1 MDVSWL
7 PAIIVISTFFLFLA
21 FGLWIG
27 ISLILTGIIAISFF
41 TPLPAGKILGVSIW
55 NTLNSWPL
63 TCLPLF
69 IFMGDILSR
78 GKLSE
83 QLFSG
88 LAPWVNRL
96 PGKLLHVNVLG
107 CALFAAIS
115 GSSAATVATI
125 GKITLPQFKR
135 MNYDEGL
142 SIGSIAGSGTL
153 GFMIPPSI
161 PMIIYG
167 VLADVSVGRLFI
179 AGVIPGAM
187 MAAIFVGYIML
198 RGILNPSI
206 TPATIDYTWKDRI
219 KTLPQMLPVI
229 SLIVVVLGTIY
240 TGLATPTESAAV
252 GVGGALLIG
261 LATRA
266 LSWSLFKSAL
276 MASTVT
282 TCMMC
287 LIVVGATYFSTAM
300 SYLGIPQKAVMVVA
314 NMHLHPYMVIFA
326 LSILYIILGCLMD
339 SGSMIVIT
347 LPFAIPMIKLAGF
360 DLVWFGIYLV
370 IMSELGQ
377 VTPPVGFNLFI
388 LQSVAQK
395 PIGYITRVTI
405 PFMLLLLLSAVIIT
419 VFPGIPLW
427 LPGQMMGK

>member
-1 MDVSWL
+1 
-7 PAIIVISTFFLFLA
+7 
-21 FGLWIG
+21 
-27 ISLILTGIIAISFF
+27 
-41 TPLPAGKILGVSIW
+41 
-55 NTLNSWPL
+55 
-63 TCLPLF
+63 
-69 IFMGDILSR
+69 MGDILSR

-88 LAPWVNRL
+88 LAPWVSWL

-107 CALFAAIS
+107 SGLFAAIS
-115 GSSAATVATI
+115 GSSAATCATI

-135 MNYDEGL
+135 MNYDEDL

-167 VLADVSVGRLFI
+167 VLADTSIGRLFI

-187 MAAIFVGYIML
+187 MVAIFVGYIML
-198 RGILNPSI
+198 RGMLNPSI
-206 TPATIDYTWKDRI
+206 TPATLDYTWKDRI
-219 KTLPQMLPVI
+219 ATLPQLLPVV
-229 SLIVVVLGTIY
+229 SLIVLVLGTIY
-240 TGLATPTESAAV
+240 TGLATPTEAAAV

-261 LATRA
+261 VISRGLT
-266 LSWSLFKSAL
+266 WNMFKSAL

-300 SYLGIPQKAVMVVA
+300 SYLGIPQKAVMAVA
-314 NMHLHPYMVIFA
+314 KMHLHPYMVVFA
-326 LSILYIILGCLMD
+326 LSILYLILGCLMD

-405 PFMLLLLLSAVIIT
+405 PFMGLMLLSAALIT
-419 VFPGIPLW
+419 IFPGIALW
-427 LPGQMMGK
+427 LPGQMLGK

>member
-125 GKITLPQFKR
+125 GKITLPQFKK

-266 LSWSLFKSAL
+266 LSWNLFKSAL

>member
-1 MDVSWL
+1 MEVSWL
-7 PAIIVISTFFLFLA
+7 PAIIVLSIFFLFLA

-41 TPLPAGKILGVSIW
+41 TPLPAGKILAVSIW

-78 GKLSE
+78 GKLSD

-115 GSSAATVATI
+115 GSSAATCATI

-135 MNYDEGL
+135 MDYDEGL

-179 AGVIPGAM
+179 AGVIPGVM
-187 MAAIFVGYIML
+187 MAAIFVGYIMI

-219 KTLPQMLPVI
+219 KSLPQLLPVV
-229 SLIVVVLGTIY
+229 SLIVIVLGTIY